1 MFTPFYM
8 SSVTIKQLAE
18 RLQLSTAT
26 ISKALG
32 DSHEIS
38 DSTKKRVLA
47 LAKEL
52 NYVPNAY
59 AGSLRHN
66 KSKTIAVLIPEVTDS
81 FFSLALNGIEE
92 VALEKGYHTLIYLTH
107 EKLEREK
114 TILKTLIGG
123 RVDGVI
129 MSVTVET
136 DSFDHIHE
144 FNRQL
149 PVVFFDRVCPEIDTA
164 KITTDD
170 FECGYKAT
178 QHLIEAGCRKIA
190 LLPIS
195 NSLSIISERTKG
207 FKKAIAEHNLSEDEC
222 RIVDCTEDHDHNYD
236 LIKDMMLG
244 DNRPDGILATVEK
257 LTTEIYLVCQQQNID
272 IPQQVKVVCFSNQ
285 PSAIILNPSLTTIT
299 QPAFEM
305 GKAAATVLLRL
316 LKNDTLRL
324 KDESRV
330 IPSTLIIRNSTTG
343 IVTPE

>member
-178 QHLIEAGCRKIA
+178 QHLIDAGCRKIA
-190 LLPIS
+190 LLSIS

-257 LTTEIYLVCQQQNID
+257 LTTEIYLVCQQQNIN
-272 IPQQVKVVCFSNQ
+272 IPEQVKVVCFSNQ